1 MPIRVNSRRLAA
13 PPVARPAAD
22 PPARAA
28 AAGLPFGLPAPDPA
42 TPQLPAGV
50 SLCMIVKNEERF
62 LRACLESVRGAV
74 DEICIVD
81 TGSTDATREIAAAFG
96 ARIVE
101 RAWRSD
107 FAWARN
113 EALALATRRWI
124 IVLDADETLRPESI
138 PTLRTLANVPA
149 AATGLWVRCYNHVD
163 DYAGTG
169 ASSHAIARVFPNSP
183 RIRYVSPIHEYI
195 TCDGTETGIEAR
207 HGALAIDHYGYL
219 GAIVKERGK
228 AERNLAIIQAAVAS
242 DPGNPFHWYN
252 LGTTALIEKR
262 GEAAIAALEKM
273 LELVG
278 DEARGFVPSGLS
290 FLADAYNDY
299 RDDGETALRYAEFSL
314 KRSPRF
320 ANAHFVQGKALARLG
335 RYAEAIEAFHASI
348 ADLPHNKAQ
357 FLVDDEIGVWKAHSE
372 IGSAYGRLGDKQ
384 RALEWFEK
392 ALANRPGVLPVMY
405 NRGKALEWL
414 ERYDE
419 AVEQFRINWET
430 FGDDS
435 TATEYVNVLL
445 RRHRYA
451 EALAAVDE
459 ISERVSPRHAAL
471 LLMTAAG
478 IAERAG
484 VPERS
489 AAYAQRAL
497 DRAPGAAPVLDAAEV
512 YFRGRGDDAAIA
524 ALRARELDAPVETVD
539 DYARRTSRLLVEGR
553 AAEAQAF
560 AAEGRKRFG
569 DDSRL
574 VYDAAAATVVLG
586 DRPAALALLEIVD
599 ATNPDVLARARFLR
613 AVILGDLGRYDEA
626 IVAIDAF
633 LSQSPDNVDATLA
646 RAKYLLAAR
655 RPADAEST
663 LRTAFARTGDQRI
676 AVDLA
681 GALMAA
687 GRLAEARTV
696 AEQALAMA
704 ADPQVDTVPGR

>member
-1 MPIRVNSRRLAA
+1 MPIRINSRRATAPHPLRPSGPGSAGSAA
-13 PPVARPAAD
+13 PGRSAPGALA
-22 PPARAA
+22 
-28 AAGLPFGLPAPDPA
+28 FNLPAPDPA
-42 TPQLPAGV
+42 LPQLPAGV

-81 TGSTDATREIAAAFG
+81 TGSTDATREIAAEFG
-96 ARIVE
+96 ARVVE
-101 RAWRSD
+101 RPWRSD

-124 IVLDADETLRPESI
+124 LVLDADETLRPESI

-149 AATGLWVRCYNHVD
+149 ATTGLWVRCYNHVD

-183 RIRYVSPIHEYI
+183 RIRYLSPIHEYI
-195 TCDGTETGIEAR
+195 TCDGADTGIEAR
-207 HGALAIDHYGYL
+207 HGSLAIDHYGYL

-228 AERNLAIIQAAVAS
+228 AERNLAIIQAAVER

-273 LELVG
+273 LALVG
-278 DEARGFVPSGLS
+278 DEARGFVPSALS

-299 RDDGETALRYAEFSL
+299 RDDGATALRYAELSL

-335 RYAEAIEAFHASI
+335 RYDEAIAAFEASI

-372 IGSAYGRLGDKQ
+372 IGSAYGRIGEKE
-384 RALEWFEK
+384 RALAWFEK
-392 ALANRPGVLPVMY
+392 ALENRPGVLPVMY

-414 ERYDE
+414 ARYDD
-419 AVEQFRINWET
+419 AVEQFKTNWET

-435 TATEYVNVLL
+435 SATEYVNVLL
-445 RRHRYA
+445 RRHRYV
-451 EALAAVDE
+451 EALAAVDA
-459 ISERVSPRHAAL
+459 IVERVTPRHAAL

-484 VPERS
+484 VPER
-489 AAYAQRAL
+489 AGDYAHRAL
-497 DRAPGAAPVLDAAEV
+497 ERAPGAAPVLDAAEI
-512 YFRGRGDDAAIA
+512 YFRERGDEAAVT
-524 ALRARELDAPVETVD
+524 ALRSRELDAPVETVD
-539 DYARRTSRLLVEGR
+539 DYARRTSRLLGEGR
-553 AAEAQAF
+553 HADAQRL

-574 VYDAAAATVVLG
+574 VYDEAAATVVLG
-586 DRPAALALLEIVD
+586 DRPAALALLDIVD
-599 ATNPDVLARARFLR
+599 AKNGDVLARSRYLR
-613 AVILGDLGRYDEA
+613 AVILSDLGRFVEA
-626 IVAIDAF
+626 IAAIDAF
-633 LSQSPDNVDATLA
+633 LELSPAHVDATLA
-646 RAKYLLAAR
+646 RGKYLLAAQ
-655 RPADAEST
+655 RPAEAEAT
-663 LRTAFARTGDQRI
+663 LREAFAVTHDQRI

-681 GALMAA
+681 GILLAA
-687 GRLAEARTV
+687 GRMAEAREI
-696 AEQALAMA
+696 ADRALGA
-704 ADPQVDTVPGR
+704 